1 MGEYHTKICSVSTRQ
16 NLPEPEGAYSWLE
29 QSSLQQAT
37 DASPLSAASP
47 AVEEAVLGSTGTP
60 LGALEVLVV
69 LGSGAMETRS
79 VPSLPAFRAQ
89 QGHSTPAQ
97 IVFRKE
103 KSLSAPP
110 RSQSYQSPLDFGIC
124 FERKITF
131 TAGETSSSLRSV
143 PVSSAFIG
151 MNCCLH

>member
-1 MGEYHTKICSVSTRQ
+1 MAGTILPPAGYRCIPSVSCI
-16 NLPEPEGAYSWLE
+16 
-29 QSSLQQAT
+29 SSRGGGCPGEHWYT
-37 DASPLSAASP
+37 SGCFRSA
-47 AVEEAVLGSTGTP
+47 GSFG
-60 LGALEVLVV
+60 LWCNGDSLCAQF
-69 LGSGAMETRS
+69 A
-79 VPSLPAFRAQ
+79 SLPCPA
-89 QGHSTPAQ
+89 GPLNSSTDT
-97 IVFRKE
+97 VFRKE